1 MRELLTTALI
11 ALAIGQ
17 ANAASASPESIEEL
31 LVATKSEAMMDS
43 MYRNVGQIMR
53 QSMQKVV
60 AGKLLAPE
68 QQQILDALP
77 GKFVAVMRTELTWDA
92 LKPQYVQLYRETFD
106 QEEID
111 GLLAFYRSTAGQAF
125 VNMMPT
131 VLQKSMAISQ
141 SRMQTLLPRMR
152 AAIEQALAEAK
163 LTR

>member
-1 MRELLTTALI
+1 
-11 ALAIGQ
+11 
-17 ANAASASPESIEEL
+17 
-31 LVATKSEAMMDS
+31 MDS

-77 GKFVAVMRTELTWDA
+77 GKFLAVMRTELTWDA

-125 VNMMPT
+125 VNKIPT

>member
-17 ANAASASPESIEEL
+17 ANAASASPESIEDL

-77 GKFVAVMRTELTWDA
+77 GKFLAVMRTELTWDA

-106 QEEID
+106 
-111 GLLAFYRSTAGQAF
+111 
-125 VNMMPT
+125 
-131 VLQKSMAISQ
+131 
-141 SRMQTLLPRMR
+141 
-152 AAIEQALAEAK
+152 
-163 LTR
+163 